1 MNQPIDKI
9 QIVTIQD
16 IIENQARLNVKLT
29 YEVLKLAEQQS
40 HIQSSQMELDL
51 SN

>member
-29 YEVLKLAEQQS
+29 YEVLKSAEQHS
-40 HIQSSQMELDL
+40 NVQSSQMELDL